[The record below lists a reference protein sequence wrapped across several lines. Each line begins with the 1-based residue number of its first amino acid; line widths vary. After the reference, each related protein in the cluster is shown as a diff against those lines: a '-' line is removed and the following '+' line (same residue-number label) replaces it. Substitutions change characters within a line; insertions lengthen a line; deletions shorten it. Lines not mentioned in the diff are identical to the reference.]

1 MRGKEE
7 AEGTAQTDAAGV
19 TPLEAGI
26 EQTLADQWQQ
36 PLFED
41 GLQMSSAIQQLL
53 TKGLAERRWVESEH
67 SAWVGRW
74 NA

>member
-1 MRGKEE
+1 MGGKEE
-7 AEGTAQTDAAGV
+7 AESTAQTDAAGV

-36 PLFED
+36 RLFED
-41 GLQMSSAIQQLL
+41 GLQMGSAIKQLL

-74 NA
+74 SA